1 MAMSTFRVNL
11 DKLKGAITQLFNGQ
25 LQKVT
30 VIVDRLNEHTT
41 ATGNVH
47 DLEPRDIG
55 LGNVPDWTPATKA
68 QAQKG
73 MSNNAFMTPRRVDDY
88 ADANIFTVIGDAFKD
103 AADDL

>member
-1 MAMSTFRVNL
+1 MAIATFRVNL
-11 DKLKGAITQLFNGQ
+11 DKLKTAISQLFNGQ
-25 LQKVT
+25 LQKVS
-30 VIVDRLNEHTT
+30 VLKDRLNEHTA

-55 LGNVPDWTPATKA
+55 LGNVPDWTPATKS

-73 MSNNAFMTPRRVDDY
+73 LSNNAFMTPRRVDDY
-88 ADANIFTVIGDAFKD
+88 TDANVFTVIGDAFKD

>member
-1 MAMSTFRVNL
+1 MAISNFRVNL
-11 DKLKGAITQLFNGQ
+11 DKLKNAITQLFNGQ

-30 VIVDRLNEHTT
+30 TINDRLNEHTT

-47 DLEPRDIG
+47 LLEPRDLG
-55 LGNVPDWTPATKA
+55 LGNVPDWAPATRE

-73 MSNNAFMTPRRVDDY
+73 LSNNAFMTPRRVDDY